1 MKLILTQDIPKVGAI
16 GNIVQVKDG
25 YARNYLIPNSLA
37 IVANTGNMK
46 ELEHQKRI
54 LNKRKEKVLS
64 TFKSIATKINKI
76 TLTIEKQVGEENK
89 IFGSVTT
96 AEIEDLLEKEGI
108 KVTRKQIIL
117 PEAIKT
123 TGNYRANIRL
133 HAEVEASVK
142 LKIVGP

>member
-1 MKLILTQDIPKVGAI
+1 MKLILTQDIPKIGAV

-46 ELEHQKRI
+46 ELEHHKRI

-64 TFKSIATKINKI
+64 TFKSVAAKINKL

-96 AEIEDLLEKEGI
+96 AEIEALLEKEGI
-108 KVTRKQIIL
+108 KVARKQITL